1 MITIIWQTNKEN
13 SWECDWIEH
22 LFQKTEHK
30 TITDYNQTQFI
41 DRSYIVYNAGVN
53 NDAYINSLSK
63 SGKKF
68 GLIHL
73 SDEWD
78 KDSTANYSLAD
89 VVLRNYYKDL
99 GPTVINF
106 PLGWMNSF
114 PHTISPKPIS
124 GRKYVWSFSGHVDKT
139 TRPMMAEYMSKIPD
153 GIGYFKKCGENWGPF
168 QGHALTPTQLAEMY
182 NDSIFVP
189 CPQGNQSI
197 DSFRVTE
204 ALQAGA
210 LPIVERSEYWSNL
223 FGQDHPL
230 IEIDSWDQ
238 APAIVANLTQE
249 HTLLEQK
256 RSATYTWWI
265 KYCDN
270 LQNTI
275 KGLL

>member
-1 MITIIWQTNKEN
+1 MITIIWQINKEN
-13 SWECDWIEH
+13 SWECDWIEY
-22 LFQKTEHK
+22 LFQKTAHK

-99 GPTVINF
+99 GPKVINF
-106 PLGWMNSF
+106 PLGWMTSF
-114 PHTISPKPIS
+114 PHSILPNSISE
-124 GRKYVWSFSGHVDKT
+124 RKYTWSFSGHVDKT
-139 TRPMMAEYMSKIPD
+139 TRPMMAEYMSKIPN

-182 NDSIFVP
+182 NESIFVP

-210 LPIVERSEYWSNL
+210 LPIVERSKYWSNL

-238 APAIVANLTQE
+238 APAIIANLTQE
-249 HTLLEQK
+249 HTSLEQK
-256 RSATYTWWI
+256 RSATYKWWI